1 MDCIFVL
8 SNDYSTIKFNNM
20 STNKVQ
26 LHRVIAAPPE
36 KVFRAFTE
44 PDAMASW
51 LPPYGF
57 VAKVHSMDVKEGGTY
72 KMSFINFTTGNAHSF
87 GGEYLEIKPNELI
100 KYTDRF
106 DDPNL
111 PGEMITTIQLKA
123 VLCGTELIATQEG
136 IPSAIPT
143 EMCYLGWQDS
153 LEKLKKLV
161 EPNIPDA

>member
-1 MDCIFVL
+1 
-8 SNDYSTIKFNNM
+8 M
-20 STNKVQ
+20 SINKVQ
-26 LHRVIAAPPE
+26 LHRVIAAPPQ

-57 VAKVHSMDVKEGGTY
+57 VAKVHSMDVKEGGSY
-72 KMSFINFTTGNAHSF
+72 KMSFINFTTGNGHSF
-87 GGEYLEIKPNELI
+87 GGTYLEIKPNELI
-100 KYTDRF
+100 KYTDKF

-123 VLCGTELIATQEG
+123 VSCRTELIAIQEG
-136 IPSAIPT
+136 IPSVIPT

-153 LEKLKKLV
+153 LDKLKKLV

>member
-1 MDCIFVL
+1 
-8 SNDYSTIKFNNM
+8 M

-26 LHRVIAAPPE
+26 LHRVLAAPPE
-36 KVFRAFTE
+36 KVFKAFTE
-44 PDAMASW
+44 SDAMAFW

-57 VAKVHSMDVKEGGTY
+57 IAKVHSMNVKEGGSY
-72 KMSFINFTTGNAHSF
+72 KMSFINFTTGSTHSF
-87 GGEYLEIKPNELI
+87 GGEYVEIKPNELI

-111 PGEMITTIQLKA
+111 PGEMITTIQLKK
-123 VLCGTELIATQEG
+123 VSCGTELIATQEG

-143 EMCYLGWQDS
+143 ELCYLGWQES
-153 LEKLKKLV
+153 LEKLKRLV